1 MRKVGVF
8 ALQPGLIL
16 GEAVYSNSGS
26 MLLPAGA
33 ELTHKNITKL
43 KDFEVPYVHVR
54 DDFLT
59 GINMVPLIDQ
69 KVRHVAEQQVAKI
82 LLSVRETK
90 QLAISSLTLDRV
102 ANQLLN
108 QLLDKRD
115 LMLNLMDLHTRDN
128 YTFIHSV
135 NVCVLALMTGLTLNY
150 SAEDMLILGAG
161 ALLHDVGKEMIPD
174 EVLNKP
180 GKLNSKEYTQIKN
193 HTVYGYDLISSTK
206 ELGETA
212 AKIAL
217 QHHEHY
223 DGSGYPQG
231 LKGKDFHEF
240 AQIVAI
246 ADKFDALT
254 SDRVYR
260 NAYKA
265 HEAYELC
272 AASGNYLVKEE
283 IMQAFLH
290 NIAAYAPGTL
300 VQLNNGQVGVVIDTP
315 KGYSVF
321 PRVKL
326 LFDQFAQPISPYEVN
341 LVRTPGLAVIKVL
354 NDHQAVP
361 LILKYHNGE

>member
-8 ALQPGLIL
+8 ALQPGLVL
-16 GEAVYSNSGS
+16 GEDVYSNSGS
-26 MLLPAGA
+26 MLLPVGSV
-33 ELTHKNITKL
+33 LTHKNITKL
-43 KDFEVPYVHVR
+43 KDFEVPYVYIR
-54 DDFLT
+54 DDLLT
-59 GINMVPLIDQ
+59 GIKIVPMIDK
-69 KVRHVAEQQVAKI
+69 KVRQVAEQQVAKM
-82 LLSVRETK
+82 LLSVQETK
-90 QLAISSLTLDRV
+90 QLDINPLTLDGITEQLLG
-102 ANQLLN
+102 QLLN
-108 QLLDKRD
+108 KRE

-128 YTFIHSV
+128 YTFVHSV

-150 SAEDMLILGAG
+150 SLADLLILGTG

-180 GKLNSKEYTQIKN
+180 SKLNPKEYALIKN
-193 HTVYGYDLISSTK
+193 HAIYGYDLIRSAQKFGAT
-206 ELGETA
+206 T

-223 DGSGYPQG
+223 DGSGYPFG
-231 LKGKDFHEF
+231 LKGDKFHEF

-254 SDRVYR
+254 TDRVYR
-260 NAYKA
+260 KAYKA

-272 AASGNYLVKEE
+272 AASGNYLVKEK
-283 IMQAFLH
+283 IMQAFLY

-315 KGYSVF
+315 KGYSMF

-326 LFDQFAQPISPYEVN
+326 LFDQFGQPITPYEVN
-341 LVRTPGLAVIKVL
+341 IVHTPGLAVIKVL
-354 NDHQAVP
+354 NEDQAIP
-361 LILKYHNGE
+361 LILKYNNGE